1 MFTETKR
8 ADTQENP
15 VAQGTGG
22 GVAVVVY
29 PDRVELGGR
38 SRSREGAYVRLGQI
52 ACVRVR
58 GLINCS
64 LTIEVTEGRPL
75 GVDKM
80 ALPDAR
86 QIKAEI
92 EHHKRASGLWE

>member
-1 MFTETKR
+1 VVTETKTV
-8 ADTQENP
+8 DIQENP

-22 GVAVVVY
+22 GVPVVVY
-29 PDRVELGGR
+29 PDRVEFG
-38 SRSREGAYVRLGQI
+38 SRSHSRDGASVRLGQV

-58 GLINCS
+58 GLVNCS
-64 LTIEVTEGRPL
+64 LTIEVTEGRPF
-75 GVDKM
+75 GVENM

-92 EHHKRASGLWE
+92 ENHKRMSGLWE

>member
-1 MFTETKR
+1 M
-8 ADTQENP
+8 
-15 VAQGTGG
+15 AQGTGG

-29 PDRVELGGR
+29 PDRVEFG
-38 SRSREGAYVRLGQI
+38 SRSHRRDGASVRLGQI

-58 GLINCS
+58 GLVNCS

-75 GVDKM
+75 GVESM

-86 QIKAEI
+86 RIKAEI
-92 EHHKRASGLWE
+92 ENQKRSTGLWE